1 LITFVD
7 ELRNDFD
14 AIEDEAKIL
23 SLLVNKEWPNGR
35 KNKRKT
41 IQIYS
46 NGTTDHE
53 SLKGRDTFRVNTFFV
68 IIDKLQTEL
77 KKRSSAYDNI
87 TNLFGFLNRLDA
99 FVDNSLKNP

>member
-1 LITFVD
+1 
-7 ELRNDFD
+7 
-14 AIEDEAKIL
+14 L
-23 SLLVNKEWPNGR
+23 SLLVNKEWYNGG

-46 NGTTDHE
+46 DGITGHE

-77 KKRSSAYDNI
+77 KK
-87 TNLFGFLNRLDA
+87 T
-99 FVDNSLKNP
+99 